1 MKPGND
7 LTVAGLFLFAALCE
21 LLCEL
26 LNPRPSPSW
35 VWQLGAVQEVLLRRL
50 R

>member
-7 LTVAGLFLFAALCE
+7 LTVAGLFLFAV
-21 LLCEL
+21 LCEL

-35 VWQLGAVQEVLLRRL
+35 VWQLGASGFGTPRL
-50 R
+50 P